1 MRVEGRTMKDERRSS
16 TFNIQ
21 HSTFESL
28 RMGLHSIVSNKF
40 RSFLTILGIVIGV
53 FAILVMQ
60 TVMEGLK
67 GTIQE
72 QIDVLGS
79 DSFTVTKDAPMM
91 NIEIGKHRKKHK
103 KENYITRDE
112 AETIDEL
119 AESVRS
125 VTAFATQQW
134 RINILHEKNRIK
146 NTNLNGTM
154 ANWAVAVGFEIAEG
168 RFFSEREEAN
178 HSNVVVI
185 GNTIKEELFPFGSP
199 IGKKLKINGI
209 RYRIIGV
216 FAERGEIIGQD
227 QDNIAAIPLSKF
239 ENQFGTRRSLGMI
252 VKAKSPELLEQAQD
266 EVTQI
271 LRTIRKIP
279 PSDDNNF
286 YIATQETLSESIN
299 ESLSFI
305 YIIAV
310 AIAAISLL
318 VGGIG
323 IMNIML
329 VSVTERTREIG
340 IRKAIGAKKSNI
352 LWQFVF
358 EAIVLGG
365 VGGLIGVILGALTGV
380 GIAFVFPQI
389 PVSLPL
395 WAVVLGISF
404 SVFVGLISGFY
415 PAYRA
420 SRLDPIEALRWE

>member
-1 MRVEGRTMKDERRSS
+1 MQKSVKSVIKISS
-16 TFNIQ
+16 IFNLH

-28 RMGLHSIVSNKF
+28 RIGLHSIVSNKF
-40 RSFLTILGIVIGV
+40 RSFLTILGIMIGV
-53 FAILVMQ
+53 LAILVMQ

-79 DSFTVTKDAPMM
+79 DSFTVMENEPIMQ
-91 NIEIGKHRKKHK
+91 IGVGKHRRKSKD
-103 KENYITRDE
+103 ENITRKE
-112 AETIDEL
+112 ADAIIEFG
-119 AESVRS
+119 ESVRS
-125 VTAFATQQW
+125 VTAFASRGW
-134 RINILHEKNRIK
+134 GINILHEKDRIK
-146 NTNLNGTM
+146 NTQLHGTT
-154 ANWAVAVGFEIAEG
+154 ANWAGNIGYEIVEG
-168 RFFSEREEAN
+168 RFFSDREETS
-178 HSNVVVI
+178 HSSVVVV
-185 GNTIKEELFPFGSP
+185 GNTVKEELFPFGSP
-199 IGKKLKINGI
+199 VGESLKINGI
-209 RYRIIGV
+209 RYQIIGV
-216 FAERGEIIGQD
+216 FAEKGEIFGQD
-227 QDNIAAIPLSKF
+227 QDNIVAIPLSKF
-239 ENQFGTRRSLGMI
+239 EAKFGSHRSLQMI
-252 VKAKSPELLEQAQD
+252 VKAKSPELLERAQD

-271 LRTIRKIP
+271 MRTIRKIP
-279 PSDDNNF
+279 PGDDNNF
-286 YIATQETLSESIN
+286 YIATQETLAETIN

-365 VGGLIGVILGALTGV
+365 VGGLIGVIFGALTGI
-380 GIAFVFPQI
+380 GIAFAFPQI
-389 PVSLPL
+389 PVHLPL

-404 SVFVGLISGFY
+404 SIFVGLVSGFY

>member
-1 MRVEGRTMKDERRSS
+1 MVNYNSL
-16 TFNIQ
+16 
-21 HSTFESL
+21 ESFRIAL
-28 RMGLHSIVSNKF
+28 YSIISNKF

-53 FAILVMQ
+53 LAILVMQ

-79 DSFTVTKDAPMM
+79 DSFTVMKSQPMM
-91 NIEIGKHRKKHK
+91 SIGVGPHRKRNK
-103 KENYITRDE
+103 NDDITRKE
-112 AETIDEL
+112 ADAIDKL

-125 VTAFATQQW
+125 VTAFSTRGW
-134 RINILHEKNRIK
+134 GINVLREKERIK
-146 NTNLNGTM
+146 NTQLHGTTS
-154 ANWAVAVGFEIAEG
+154 NWAANLGFEILEG
-168 RFFSEREEAN
+168 RFFSKREEMAR
-178 HSNVVVI
+178 SNVVVI
-185 GNTIKEELFPFGSP
+185 GHTVKEELFPFGSP
-199 IGKKLKINGI
+199 VGEKLKINGI
-209 RYRIIGV
+209 RYHVIGV
-216 FAERGEIIGQD
+216 FDEKGEIIGQD
-227 QDNIAAIPLSKF
+227 QDNIAVIPLSKF
-239 ENQFGTRRSLGMI
+239 ETQFGSRRSLQMI
-252 VKAKSPELLEQAQD
+252 VKARSPELLEPAQD

-271 LRTIRKIP
+271 MRTIRKIP
-279 PSDDNNF
+279 PGGENNF
-286 YIATQETLSESIN
+286 YLATQETLSETIN
-299 ESLSFI
+299 NSLSFI

-365 VGGLIGVILGALTGV
+365 VGGLIGVLFGTLAGI
-380 GIAFVFPQI
+380 GIAIGFPMI
-389 PVSLPL
+389 PVHLQL
-395 WAVVLGISF
+395 WAVILGISF